1 MSSHHPGGKWGEGHL
16 QGTRRPLRQD
26 SMWLRDVVHRGQ
38 AGLFRVV
45 G

>member
-1 MSSHHPGGKWGEGHL
+1 MSSHHPDGKWEEGDR
-16 QGTRRPLRQD
+16 QGTRRLPGQD
-26 SMWLRDVVHRGQ
+26 SMWSRDVVHRGQ